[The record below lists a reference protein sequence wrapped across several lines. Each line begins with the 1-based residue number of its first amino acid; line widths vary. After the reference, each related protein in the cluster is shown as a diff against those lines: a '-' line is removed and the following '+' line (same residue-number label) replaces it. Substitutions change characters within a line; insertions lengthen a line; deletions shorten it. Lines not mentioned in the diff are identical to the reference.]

1 MENKKI
7 TIQDICSMKGKR
19 KITMLTAYDYPLA
32 SLIDRAGI
40 DMILVGDS
48 VANVVLGLE
57 STTQVGMTEM
67 IYHSKAVT
75 RAVKSALVV
84 GDMPYESYQIGSSE
98 SVNPVRNKNLAK
110 REIKISNGVNPVKNS
125 NSSDVKGKISNGVKN
140 ARRFIDEAGCDT
152 VKLEWFDQCLE
163 VTEAII
169 KAGIAVMGHI
179 GLTPQTADKLGG
191 FKVQGRDAE
200 AAQRLIKQ
208 AQDLERLGC
217 FSIVLECVPD
227 KIAEIITNKLNI
239 PTIGIGAG
247 AGCDGQVLVTHDLLG
262 LFERFKP
269 KFVKQYINLSSQ
281 IQNAIQD
288 YKKEVIEGK
297 FPTKEHSFRIKEEE
311 LRKIE

>member
-1 MENKKI
+1 MDNRKI
-7 TIQDICSMKGKR
+7 TVKDIRDKKKNR
-19 KITMLTAYDYPLA
+19 QKITMLTAYDFPLA

-67 IYHSKAVT
+67 IHHSKAVV
-75 RAVKSALVV
+75 RAIKSALVI
-84 GDMPYESYQIGSSE
+84 GDMPYESYQINPSE
-98 SVNPVRNKNLAK
+98 S
-110 REIKISNGVNPVKNS
+110 
-125 NSSDVKGKISNGVKN
+125 VKN
-140 ARRFIDEAGCDT
+140 ARRFIDEAGCEA
-152 VKLEWFDQCLE
+152 VKLEWFDRCLE
-163 VTEAII
+163 VTEAIV
-169 KAGIAVMGHI
+169 KAGIEVMGHI

-191 FKVQGRDAE
+191 FKVQGKDAE
-200 AAQRLIKQ
+200 TAKRLVQQ

-227 KIAEIITNKLNI
+227 KIAQIITSKIKI

-281 IQNAIQD
+281 IQKAIQD
-288 YKKEVIEGK
+288 YKQEVIEGK
-297 FPTKEHSFRIKEEE
+297 FPTKEHSFMIKEEE
-311 LRKIE
+311 LRKIEQ